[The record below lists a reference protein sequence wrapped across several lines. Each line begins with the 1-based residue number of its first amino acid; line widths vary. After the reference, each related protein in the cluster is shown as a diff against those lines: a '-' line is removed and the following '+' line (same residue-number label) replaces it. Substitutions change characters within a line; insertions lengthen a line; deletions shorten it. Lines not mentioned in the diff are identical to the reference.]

1 MQKTVVVGLSG
12 GVDSSVAAY
21 ILKEQG
27 YRVIGVFMKNWDS
40 ALNHDVLGNPTLN
53 NEVCENER
61 DFQDVKLVAESLGI
75 EYHSVDFVKEYWDR
89 VFTYFLDEY
98 KEYRTPNP
106 DVMCNKEIKFKAFL
120 EYAESLGADYIA
132 TGHYAQVR
140 RDEKGNV
147 QLIRGK
153 DENKDQ
159 TYFLSQLTAKQLDK
173 VLFPIGHMEK
183 KDVRL
188 LAQQQNLAT
197 ATKKDSTGICFIGER
212 DFRAFLQN
220 YLPAQPGKIVTFS
233 GDILGEHVGLMYYTI
248 GQRGGLHIGGAGGPW
263 FVCGKNI
270 EKNELIVVNELE
282 IDKLY
287 GNGVLVSTVN
297 FVDETLYNQSFQ
309 ATAKFRYRQEDIEV
323 NIKPNSDGTL
333 FVETLT
339 PVRAITPGQVA
350 VFYHGDVCLGSGII
364 EHVYKDQQQL
374 SYMG

>member
-1 MQKTVVVGLSG
+1 MQKTVVLGLSG

-61 DFQDVKLVAESLGI
+61 DFQDVKLVAEHLGI

-98 KEYRTPNP
+98 KQYRTPNP

-132 TGHYAQVR
+132 TGHYAQIR
-140 RDEKGNV
+140 RDENGHV
-147 QLIRGK
+147 QLLRGK
-153 DENKDQ
+153 DVNKDQ
-159 TYFLSQLTAKQLDK
+159 TYFLSQLTEKQLDK
-173 VLFPIGHMEK
+173 VLFPIGDMEK
-183 KDVRL
+183 SEVRT
-188 LAQQQNLAT
+188 LATKLNLAT

-220 YLPAQPGKIVTFS
+220 YLPAQQGKIVTFD
-233 GDILGEHVGLMYYTI
+233 GTELGEHVGLMYYTI
-248 GQRGGLHIGGAGGPW
+248 GQRGGLNIGGAGGPW
-263 FVCGKNI
+263 FVCGKDI
-270 EKNELIVVNELE
+270 ERNELIVVNESE

-287 GNGVLVSTVN
+287 GNRVLVSTVN
-297 FVDETLYNQSFQ
+297 FIDETLYGKEIQ
-309 ATAKFRYRQEDIEV
+309 ATAKFRYRQQDIEV
-323 NIKPNSDGTL
+323 VLKPNQDGTM
-333 FVETLT
+333 FVETKIL
-339 PVRAITPGQVA
+339 VKAITPGQVA
-350 VFYHGDVCLGSGII
+350 VFYDGDVCLGSGII
-364 EHVYKDQQQL
+364 EHVYQDGTHL
-374 SYMG
+374 TYMG

>member
-1 MQKTVVVGLSG
+1 MQKTVVLGLSG

-61 DFQDVKLVAESLGI
+61 DFQDVKLVAEHLGI

-98 KEYRTPNP
+98 KQYRTPNP

-132 TGHYAQVR
+132 TGHYAQIR
-140 RDEKGNV
+140 RDENGHV
-147 QLIRGK
+147 QLLRGK
-153 DENKDQ
+153 DANKDQ
-159 TYFLSQLTAKQLDK
+159 TYFLSQLTEKQLDK
-173 VLFPIGHMEK
+173 VLFPIGDMEK
-183 KDVRL
+183 SEVRT
-188 LAQQQNLAT
+188 LATKLNLAT

-220 YLPAQPGKIVTFS
+220 YLPAQQGKIVTFD
-233 GDILGEHVGLMYYTI
+233 GTELGEHVGLMYYTI
-248 GQRGGLHIGGAGGPW
+248 GQRGGLNIGGAGGPW
-263 FVCGKNI
+263 FVCGKDI
-270 EKNELIVVNELE
+270 ERNELIVVNESE

-287 GNGVLVSTVN
+287 GNRVLVSTVN
-297 FVDETLYNQSFQ
+297 FIDETLYGKEIQ
-309 ATAKFRYRQEDIEV
+309 ATAKFRYRQQDIEV
-323 NIKPNSDGTL
+323 VLKPNQDGTM
-333 FVETLT
+333 FVETKI
-339 PVRAITPGQVA
+339 PVKAITPGQVA
-350 VFYHGDVCLGSGII
+350 VFYDGDVCLGSGII
-364 EHVYKDQQQL
+364 EHVYQDGTHL
-374 SYMG
+374 TYMG